1 MSENK
6 ATMGMIDSLSQNVQD
21 MVTPQDF
28 LELLYER
35 AGMTLPQYF
44 RCSDLPVKSVP
55 SPLED
60 IRRAV
65 KELAEIGNPPPRT
78 GSSSATTRTIP
89 RPPGPSSQGWSR
101 GATTWPK
108 RRKSRK
114 ATRRSSSSTTCP
126 AEAAGYGESNT
137 PR

>member
-65 KELAEIGNPPPRT
+65 KELAEIGNPPPPDRLVIRHHPDDT
-78 GSSSATTRTIP
+78 
-89 RPPGPSSQGWSR
+89 
-101 GATTWPK
+101 
-108 RRKSRK
+108 
-114 ATRRSSSSTTCP
+114 
-126 AEAAGYGESNT
+126 EAARALVAGMEPWRYHLAETEEVPKGDPEIFVIDHMPSGG
-137 PR
+137 RRLW